1 MTPPKPTPKK
11 EKAETTQTII
21 MNWSLERSVHILHL
35 HFFFPFPAR
44 CTKLYWCASGLSFIG
59 IFVRGQSTK
68 KSCGGK
74 SQTRSDKAL
83 AVKHLFIW
91 ILVLGFLY
99 SGKKK
104 EEMKSR
110 LTRCQWSL
118 SGLLKLWL
126 MEYQVGCVIIQK
138 SFAEKLFLKTDQGK
152 HQWKVGIL
160 RLEVAWDRKIMLRW
174 IKLPLGFQYVAV
186 SLLFGGIF
194 VLHVHEVIWI
204 FVSWFPIFERCPWSC
219 HMFQPIVAF
228 ERSFAKSLAIVLT
241 NLQLVIINLM
251 AT

>member
-11 EKAETTQTII
+11 RESWDDPDHHNELVPGEVSPHSSSTPFF
-21 MNWSLERSVHILHL
+21 SLSPLDV
-35 HFFFPFPAR
+35 
-44 CTKLYWCASGLSFIG
+44 LSFIDVLQVFLLLEFSLG
-59 IFVRGQSTK
+59 VNPQK
-68 KSCGGK
+68 KVVEEK
-74 SQTRSDKAL
+74 VKQDPT
-83 AVKHLFIW
+83 KHLRSNTS
-91 ILVLGFLY
+91 LY
-99 SGKKK
+99 GYWFWVFYIQGKK

-126 MEYQVGCVIIQK
+126 MEYKVGCVIIQK

>member
-11 EKAETTQTII
+11 RESWDDPDHHNELVPGEVSPHSSSTP
-21 MNWSLERSVHILHL
+21 
-35 HFFFPFPAR
+35 FFPFPAR

-68 KSCGGK
+68 KVVEEK
-74 SQTRSDKAL
+74 VKQDPT
-83 AVKHLFIW
+83 KHLRSNTS
-91 ILVLGFLY
+91 LY
-99 SGKKK
+99 GYWFWVFYIQGKK

-126 MEYQVGCVIIQK
+126 MEYKVGCVIIQK

>member
-1 MTPPKPTPKK
+1 MTKKNLLFRLAKKSRAKLQTKKVARLARLHEYETFERFLNSTVALIRLLRNKWSCLVNPEFRIPRFFWWDLLNCLWWEKLRENWLSNRNNISRERTKSFWGDDLAPWRYPPKPTPKK

-35 HFFFPFPAR
+35 HLFFPFPAR

-91 ILVLGFLY
+91 ILVLAFLY
-99 SGKKK
+99 SRKK

-118 SGLLKLWL
+118 SGLL
-126 MEYQVGCVIIQK
+126 
-138 SFAEKLFLKTDQGK
+138 
-152 HQWKVGIL
+152 
-160 RLEVAWDRKIMLRW
+160 
-174 IKLPLGFQYVAV
+174 
-186 SLLFGGIF
+186 
-194 VLHVHEVIWI
+194 
-204 FVSWFPIFERCPWSC
+204 
-219 HMFQPIVAF
+219 
-228 ERSFAKSLAIVLT
+228 
-241 NLQLVIINLM
+241 
-251 AT
+251 